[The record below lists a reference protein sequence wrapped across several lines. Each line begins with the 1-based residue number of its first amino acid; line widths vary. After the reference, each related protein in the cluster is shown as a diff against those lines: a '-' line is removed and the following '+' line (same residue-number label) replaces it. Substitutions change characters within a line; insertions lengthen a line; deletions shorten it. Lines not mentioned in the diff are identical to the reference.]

1 MFWKMLFHSL
11 SRRRHRKIL
20 AVFSLWIGL
29 SLATM
34 LLMLSID
41 VGDKINLELRS
52 FGANI
57 KVEPKEYLFPTAAG
71 RQVVTGSDQSG
82 YLNESDAIRLKE
94 IFWSNNIF
102 GFVTRLKTTAM
113 IKESEV
119 SLLGLPFDQII
130 PLEGKEIFRTGAK
143 DVYKHW
149 GIEGRWPQNDKECLI
164 GEDLAK
170 QMKIAVGNRIQVQGK
185 VGVAIFNVTGIVST
199 GEWEDKALIASLKKV
214 QEISNLPGKITD
226 IDVSAL
232 TTPENKLAEKYKK
245 DPKTLTSAEYE
256 RWYCTPYPGSV
267 AAQIQEN
274 IPGSVARVVRRV
286 SETQGVLFTRIEG
299 LIGWLSLLAV
309 ISCALS
315 LIGVFSSAVLAR
327 KTEVAILQAIGA
339 TRGNVLAIFLT
350 ESTLIGI
357 IGGFLAAISG
367 FQGGRWLI
375 HLIFNS
381 SSNVSFEVPLIITV
395 LLGIFIAW
403 AGSLWPTRQTLNQNI
418 VKILH
423 GT

>member
-1 MFWKMLFHSL
+1 MLFHSL
-11 SRRRHRKIL
+11 ARRKHRKIL

-52 FGANI
+52 FGANV
-57 KVEPKEYLFPTAAG
+57 KVEPKEYLFPEIIG
-71 RQVVTGSDQSG
+71 RQVATGSDQSG
-82 YLNESDAIRLKE
+82 YLNESDVIRLKE
-94 IFWSNNIF
+94 IFWSNNIL
-102 GFVTRLKTTAM
+102 GFVARLKTRAM
-113 IKESEV
+113 IKEGEV
-119 SLLGLPFDQII
+119 PLLGLLFDQLI
-130 PLEGKEIFRTGAK
+130 PLEGKEIFRTGARH
-143 DVYKHW
+143 VYKHW
-149 GIEGRWPQNDKECLI
+149 GIEGRWPQNDEECLI

-185 VGVAIFNVTGIVST
+185 VGGTVFNVTGIVST
-199 GEWEDKALIASLKKV
+199 GEWEDRAIIASLKKV
-214 QEISNLPGKITD
+214 QEISDLSGKITD
-226 IDVSAL
+226 IDVNAL

-267 AAQIQEN
+267 AAQIQEG
-274 IPGSVARVVRRV
+274 IPGSVARVVRRI

-299 LIGWLSLLAV
+299 LVGWLGFLAV
-309 ISCALS
+309 ASCALS
-315 LIGVFSSAVLAR
+315 LIGVFSSAILAR
-327 KTEVAILQAIGA
+327 RTEVAILQAIGA

-350 ESTLIGI
+350 ENTLIGI
-357 IGGFLAAISG
+357 IGGFLASISG

-375 HLIFNS
+375 HFIFNS
-381 SSNVSFEVPLIITV
+381 SSNVSFAAPLIITV

-403 AGSLWPTRQTLNQNI
+403 AGSLWPTRQMLDQNI
-418 VKILH
+418 VKTLH